1 MAAVAGGRW
10 CSRRR
15 RYCCSTWLIDSTDTP
30 AAAAADPADSTDVP
44 V

>member
-1 MAAVAGGRW
+1 LQETLVFQTPPILL
-10 CSRRR
+10 
-15 RYCCSTWLIDSTDTP
+15 STWLIDSTDIP